1 MKKLLI
7 LAGIAIVAVSSC
19 AKDFVKEVN
28 QGHAIDFKVVA
39 TKGQALNYSSD
50 LSSFY
55 VTAIDA
61 TGSNYFTNVGYGR
74 SGDYFTSAPDAYYWP
89 IDGSE
94 LKFYAYYPSLASM
107 SYEITKDSQKL
118 KDFSPATS
126 ISSQVDFITATATG
140 SKENVDGVSLTFNH
154 RLASIALRAK
164 EYNAQY
170 DYSISAVKI
179 VNLKGKGT
187 FNFSPQEGE
196 KNWSLTDDLATYT
209 MSFEPRQINGYTYL
223 TGESDNSSAR
233 DDAMVL
239 PQDVTPWNPTVAG
252 HNGAYIA
259 INLKVTS
266 TESGDLIYP
275 AAAGEHGWVAV
286 PFPVSDEENGV
297 FELVEGNRYVFTLDL
312 TDGVGYV
319 EPGPDVPT
327 GTTVLGKDIKFT
339 VKVNPAEEPDAE
351 SMTRKALEG
360 EWHAKKVEIKYTY
373 EEGYEGS
380 TYSDYTYEDPEN
392 VKNWFNN
399 NGFYKFSVDNDYN
412 LYTETPDGVTAKSSF
427 FVDDEGK
434 CIYLQSFYEDGE
446 YYFVPEVYELDDED
460 KTCIIYALNK
470 NWYSGVDR
478 HQYLYYDKQ

>member
-28 QGHAIDFKVVA
+28 KGHAIDFKVVQ
-39 TKGQALNYSSD
+39 TKGQALNYTSD

-55 VTAIDA
+55 VTAIDK
-61 TGSNYFTNVGYGR
+61 TGDNYFTNVGYGR
-74 SGDYFTSAPDAYYWP
+74 SGDYYTSAPESYYWP

-94 LKFYAYYPSLASM
+94 LKFYAYYPSLEGMAISG
-107 SYEITKDSQKL
+107 TSQKL
-118 KDFSPATS
+118 VDYVPAAS
-126 ISSQVDFITATATG
+126 ISDHVDFMTATATG
-140 SKENVDGVSLTFNH
+140 DKEDVDGVSLTFNH

-187 FNFSPQEGE
+187 FNFSPEEGE
-196 KNWSLTDDLATYT
+196 KNWSLTNDLATYT

-223 TGESDNSSAR
+223 TGESDSSSAR

-239 PQDVTPWNPTVAG
+239 PQDVTPWNPTVAS

-259 INLKVTS
+259 ISLKVTS
-266 TESGDLIYP
+266 TESGDQIYP

-286 PFPVSDEENGV
+286 PLPVSNTEKGV
-297 FELVEGNRYVFTLDL
+297 FELTEGNRYVFTLDL

-319 EPGPDVPT
+319 EPGPNVPT
-327 GTTVLGKDIKFT
+327 GSTVLGQDIKFT
-339 VKVNPAEEPDAE
+339 VKVNPSEEPDAE
-351 SMTRKALEG
+351 SITRKALEG
-360 EWHAKKVEIKYTY
+360 EWHAKKVEVKFTY
-373 EEGYEGS
+373 EDDYEGS
-380 TYSDYTYEDPEN
+380 TYDGYTYEDPEN

-412 LYTETPDGVTAKSSF
+412 LYTETPDGVTAKSAF
-427 FVDDEGK
+427 FVSEDGK
-434 CIYLQSFYEDGE
+434 YIYLESVYSNGE
-446 YYFVPEVYELDDED
+446 YYFVPEVYEIDNVNN
-460 KTCIIYALNK
+460 TCIIYACNED
-470 NWYSGVDR
+470 WYTGVDR
-478 HQYLYYDKQ
+478 HQYLYYDRK